1 MFPPFPPSARRALC
15 RARLVAEMPRLLL
28 LLLLGLAARRSA
40 GEKVEAVVFLHDDD
54 VHTFQDVSMALEQL
68 GLLPADA
75 LVVTQEVREHCAA
88 ARLVLTPI
96 D

>member
-1 MFPPFPPSARRALC
+1 MS
-15 RARLVAEMPRLLL
+15 RLLLLL
-28 LLLLGLAARRSA
+28 LLLLGLTSRSA
-40 GEKVEAVVFLHDDD
+40 AEHVEAVVFLHDDD

-88 ARLVLTPI
+88 ARLALTLI
-96 D
+96 S

>member
-1 MFPPFPPSARRALC
+1 
-15 RARLVAEMPRLLL
+15 
-28 LLLLGLAARRSA
+28 
-40 GEKVEAVVFLHDDD
+40 VVFLHDDD

-88 ARLVLTPI
+88 ARLALTLI
-96 D
+96 S